1 MELGLPW
8 LEGKSQRVRLPL
20 IHITLT
26 ITDGSLQLP
35 IRHIV
40 DQNMIVAGHWFV
52 ISTNRLLTV
61 CKLLTFVG

>member
-20 IHITLT
+20 IHIALA
-26 ITDGSLQLP
+26 IKDGSLQLP
-35 IRHIV
+35 IEHII
-40 DQNMIVAGHWFV
+40 DQIMIAAGHWFV